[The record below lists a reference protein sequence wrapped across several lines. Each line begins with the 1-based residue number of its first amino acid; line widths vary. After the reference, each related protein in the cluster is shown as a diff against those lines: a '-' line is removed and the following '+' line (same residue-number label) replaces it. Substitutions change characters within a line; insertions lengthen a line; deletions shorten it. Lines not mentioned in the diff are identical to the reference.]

1 MRTLSTALLATVMAA
16 GCAMT
21 PDQLAYRERLE
32 GGFLARN
39 EVVRFKTP
47 EREYRALVADGRALK
62 VEPPQVQDM
71 QLLQAARNGDGAQV
85 KALLAS
91 GAQVNTVDEWGN
103 TALLLAAQ
111 EGSIDTVQ
119 QLLRAGALVQGRG
132 GAMTP
137 LGAAALRGHTMVA
150 RMLVRGK
157 ADVNAVG
164 ANEQTAL
171 MNAVSLN
178 RLEVAKVLIEAGANT
193 RVLDR
198 AGDNVL
204 AVCVN
209 KNYPDMLA
217 LLLKLGVKPD
227 MVDANGLTPLYWAQH
242 LQLPALAD
250 LLRKAGANEARV
262 KTELVQSQPYSLGE
276 F

>member
-1 MRTLSTALLATVMAA
+1 MRVQVLVIATTVLC

-21 PDQLAYRERLE
+21 SEQVAYRERLE
-32 GGFLARN
+32 GGFLARD
-39 EVVRFKTP
+39 EMVRFKTP
-47 EREYRALVADGRALK
+47 EYAQRALVADGRLMRQSG
-62 VEPPQVQDM
+62 PQEQDL
-71 QLLQAARNGDGAQV
+71 QLLQAASSGNGAQV
-85 KALLAS
+85 KVLLAS

-119 QLLRAGALVQGRG
+119 ELLRAGALVNGRG

-137 LGAAALRGHTMVA
+137 LGAAALRGHTTVA
-150 RMLVRGK
+150 RMLIRGK

-164 ANEQTAL
+164 GNEQTAL

-178 RLEVAKVLIEAGANT
+178 RLEVAKVLVEAGANT
-193 RVLDR
+193 RALDR
-198 AGDNVL
+198 AGDSL
-204 AVCVN
+204 LLVCVN

-227 MVDANGLTPLYWAQH
+227 VADANGLTPLYWAQH

-250 LLRKAGANEARV
+250 LLRNAGANESR
-262 KTELVQSQPYSLGE
+262 KKIDLVQSKPYSLGE